1 MSGSEHARPV
11 WLTEDDLEWDGRED
25 DETNLWRIYQTVCAK
40 RAAAPADP
48 AEAVREAVST
58 ALRTGKSSTAAV
70 LRALG
75 KPDA

>member
-11 WLTEDDLEWDGRED
+11 YRCIWLSEYGAMEHDLEAEW
-25 DETNLWRIYQTVCAK
+25 L
-40 RAAAPADP
+40 AAPADP